1 MKAGSGRATFGV
13 PDSAGVPASLAQ
25 HTYTLAYNDH
35 EGLRRLF
42 EEKGDQLAC
51 VIVEPVT
58 GNMGVI
64 EPTTAFRDAMMEVT
78 LAYESVLIFDEVM
91 TGSRRHRGAQGLYG
105 MTPDL
110 TCLGKVVGGGLPV
123 GVYGGRKDLWSRSLG
138 SGLSGRYFERKSSG
152 DCCRHGY
159 PRPAQVHR
167 AFAKAEAAAT
177 ALANGASTA
186 VR

>member
-1 MKAGSGRATFGV
+1 M
-13 PDSAGVPASLAQ
+13 SLLLWRN
-25 HTYTLAYNDH
+25 TPTRSPTTIH

-91 TGSRRHRGAQGLYG
+91 TGFLASPQ
-105 MTPDL
+105 
-110 TCLGKVVGGGLPV
+110 V
-123 GVYGGRKDLWSRSLG
+123 GRK
-138 SGLSGRYFERKSSG
+138 
-152 DCCRHGY
+152 
-159 PRPAQVHR
+159 V
-167 AFAKAEAAAT
+167 
-177 ALANGASTA
+177 STA
-186 VR
+186 